1 MEKGISDNNNLKLNM
16 AEEDIRKDIDIAK
29 TEIQV
34 DGKVSESPV
43 NEGEQSG
50 KRRHFRLR
58 KTPVIVSVIIT
69 IFIALSIS
77 FSWYLFTKDNHA
89 DTDGL
94 EVMAPYFLYLLNPDD
109 RTSLEFSVGN
119 IHPGETKQVVICVSN
134 KIPEGE
140 EGIDIA
146 RESMFN
152 YDLEFIYTENLKVN
166 YDVYELKKE
175 FYTSLEDIP
184 EDGILV
190 EEISDSSKVYWKKLS
205 ALQENPDPNDT
216 KVYPL
221 NITRD
226 ATDDRLSSVFPAS
239 DGGTEGVF
247 NTGKYILY
255 QYDSQNVAMGLE
267 YKYDDDGNAQY
278 EFDYYLVEI
287 SWQAD
292 VTFNDYTKET
302 DLVYVV
308 VNAKQPEPIAQD

>member
-1 MEKGISDNNNLKLNM
+1 MSQMGFNIDYIKVFPET
-16 AEEDIRKDIDIAK
+16 AERIRK
-29 TEIQV
+29 
-34 DGKVSESPV
+34 
-43 NEGEQSG
+43 
-50 KRRHFRLR
+50 
-58 KTPVIVSVIIT
+58 
-69 IFIALSIS
+69 
-77 FSWYLFTKDNHA
+77 
-89 DTDGL
+89 
-94 EVMAPYFLYLLNPDD
+94 
-109 RTSLEFSVGN
+109 
-119 IHPGETKQVVICVSN
+119 
-134 KIPEGE
+134 
-140 EGIDIA
+140 
-146 RESMFN
+146 
-152 YDLEFIYTENLKVN
+152 NLKVN

-184 EDGILV
+184 EDRILV